1 MRLLT
6 LIVALT
12 VLLGLWGCGYVGE
25 PLPPAL
31 NMPKQIT
38 DLKVVQSA
46 ESIVIEFTIP
56 NRTTEELPLTRV
68 GEVELRLAPGGA
80 PPFDFGR
87 WRESAQRIPV
97 PAASPGPV
105 RLKTSAR
112 PWAGQEVLLAVRVSS
127 AKGRFSDW
135 AGPLVLPVVAPVGRP
150 EDVQAEAVL
159 TGVRLTWRAA
169 PREAL
174 SFRVFRRAEAE
185 KDASLVSTPAASGWI
200 DTSTAYGKRYAYT
213 VQAVVKTGTSEA
225 DSEISAPIEIVPADK
240 FPPAVPGGLTAA
252 STPDSVEL
260 AWERNT
266 DPDFAGYRV
275 YRSADGA
282 AFEKI
287 ADSLEAP
294 NYSDRNVARGQRYH
308 YAVSAVDL
316 LGNESARSQPVVAGT
331 K

>member
-6 LIVALT
+6 PIAVLT
-12 VLLGLWGCGYVGE
+12 VLLGSWGCGYVGE

-38 DLKVVQSA
+38 DLRMG
-46 ESIVIEFTIP
+46 ESGENIVIEFTIP
-56 NRTTEELPLTRV
+56 NRTTEELPMTRV

-80 PPFDFGR
+80 PPFDFSR
-87 WRESAQRIPV
+87 WCESAQRIPV
-97 PAASPGPV
+97 PSASPGPV
-105 RLKTSAR
+105 RLKTSAK

-135 AGPLVLPVVAPVGRP
+135 AGPLALPVVEPVSSP
-150 EDVQAEAVL
+150 EDVRAEAAP
-159 TGVRLTWRAA
+159 TGVKLTWRAA

-174 SFRVFRRAEAE
+174 SFRVLRRTDSK

-200 DTSTAYGKRYAYT
+200 DTSTAYGKRYTYT

-225 DSEISAPIEIVPADK
+225 ESEISAPVEIVPADK
-240 FPPAVPGGLTAA
+240 FPPAVPSGLTAA
-252 STPDSVEL
+252 STPESVEL
-260 AWERNT
+260 AWERAT
-266 DPDFAGYRV
+266 DPDLAGYRV
-275 YRSADGA
+275 YRSADGV

-294 NYSDRNVARGQRYH
+294 NYSDRSVASGKRYR

-316 LGNESARSQPVVAGT
+316 LGNESARSQPVEAGI